1 MKRFFLFLVLLVGAF
16 QIRLAAQNLPVNI
29 DNLSD
34 QQIILLMSQYQLVGL
49 SEAELEMKAREKGL
63 SSDQIAQL
71 KRRMSLVDPATM
83 KELNGSI
90 KNASDPDEKRM
101 PLKTYNNQI
110 GYSPFDKD
118 TSGVLKPFW
127 LGNFLQSISQLR
139 AQFTNSYPTQL
150 FNWRKRP
157 IGD

>member
-101 PLKTYNNQI
+101 PLKT
-110 GYSPFDKD
+110 
-118 TSGVLKPFW
+118 
-127 LGNFLQSISQLR
+127 LQ
-139 AQFTNSYPTQL
+139 
-150 FNWRKRP
+150 
-157 IGD
+157 